1 MSTHI
6 TSSSSTRKPSPSS
19 ASYARP
25 STVDT
30 PVFPPLEE
38 IDTDLVSHL
47 ILDDPVEHFN
57 PWYFSLRSHLRTIDP
72 RYEELLGGSHD
83 PSLYPYERELSKLL
97 VFLCIGTDA
106 MYGIAGRIRRNKLHP
121 GSAALQTL
129 EEYFLFDELDYARRL
144 ETYLQG
150 LPKRPPSRPGR
161 RHEGPSPRL
170 VTLRET
176 FSKTAP
182 ITKAVAPLPT
192 SHKVPVGA
200 LEKGDFGPVLSSKC
214 HFDETVPSAFSGGLP
229 VRNQNFFAEISSGD
243 PITKASSPLP
253 SLPIE
258 GPEETEKGDFGPV
271 LSPKGHSDVAVPTV
285 FYGLSVRH
293 QNFFAEI
300 SSGDPITKAPS
311 PQPSLTLG
319 VPTATFPIQFHGE
332 LARTAPSDSLTPL
345 SLVPPAHPR
354 TLLGY
359 CQRLPFLLSP
369 NLI

>member
-1 MSTHI
+1 MSTHT

-83 PSLYPYERELSKLL
+83 PSLYPYERELEKLL
-97 VFLCIGTDA
+97 VFLCLGTDA
-106 MYGIAGRIRRNKLHP
+106 MYGIVGRIRRNKLHP
-121 GSAALQTL
+121 GSAALQAL
-129 EEYFLFDELDYARRL
+129 EDYYLFDELDYARRL

-150 LPKRPPSRPGR
+150 LPTRPPSRPGR

-192 SHKVPVGA
+192 SHNVPVGA

-229 VRNQNFFAEISSGD
+229 VRDQNFFAEISSGD
-243 PITKASSPLP
+243 PMTKGVGSLP
-253 SLPIE
+253 SLHQVP
-258 GPEETEKGDFGPV
+258 GHALEKDDFGPV
-271 LSPKGHSDVAVPTV
+271 LSPKCHSDVV
-285 FYGLSVRH
+285 
-293 QNFFAEI
+293 
-300 SSGDPITKAPS
+300 
-311 PQPSLTLG
+311 
-319 VPTATFPIQFHGE
+319 VPTAFF
-332 LARTAPSDSLTPL
+332 
-345 SLVPPAHPR
+345 
-354 TLLGY
+354 
-359 CQRLPFLLSP
+359 
-369 NLI
+369 